1 MEEEMKRPDFV
12 CWLRNPSKASWA
24 LCIPYEKNDEVKSMY
39 PDFIIVRRDDRLGYA
54 LDILEPHGN
63 QYADNLAKA
72 KGMAKYAEN
81 EPKIGRVQLIH
92 MDKDIT
98 GKNRFHRLNLSKTG
112 TRNKLRTIH
121 TDDELND
128 LFETDGVFS

>member
-1 MEEEMKRPDFV
+1 MKLRV
-12 CWLRNPSKASWA
+12 C
-24 LCIPYEKNDEVKSMY
+24 
-39 PDFIIVRRDDRLGYA
+39 
-54 LDILEPHGN
+54 ILISLLSGVMIGW
-63 QYADNLAKA
+63 DNLAKA

-81 EPKIGRVQLIH
+81 EPKIGKVQLIH

-112 TRNKLRTIH
+112 TRKKLRTVH

-128 LFETDGVFS
+128 LFETDGVFE